1 MSWIAIANL
10 SAGQRN
16 DVERAAERLSHTG
29 LVREVQLA
37 RQLGDTA
44 RLTRAAT
51 GADGLV
57 VVGGDGT
64 VAQVLNS
71 MDISRQRIAVLPCG
85 HGNCL
90 ARDLNVGSV
99 DAALR
104 ALRAGRTEHIDIM
117 QVGLDFDG
125 RPPARMLAAST
136 LAVGYVADTV
146 RFGRSRL
153 GCLGRQAYAVA
164 SVLTR
169 PRRMNMHVQIG
180 DAPRKLR
187 QLTGV
192 IVNNTMHLANFRTFL
207 DACIDDGFVDVM
219 EQSHS
224 WLRQVLQNT
233 AILAGSRAFAPTS
246 LTQSRVVILNFE
258 SPESVM
264 VDGEIIAGVRRVEVH
279 CEPQALAC
287 IGNQ

>member
-1 MSWIAIANL
+1 MSWVAIANL
-10 SAGQRN
+10 SAGRLN
-16 DVERAAERLSHTG
+16 DVERTAERLSRTG

-37 RQLGDTA
+37 RQFGDTA
-44 RLTRAAT
+44 RLTRAAA

-71 MDISRQRIAVLPCG
+71 MDVSRQRLAVLPCG

-90 ARDLNVGSV
+90 ARDLNVGNV

-104 ALRAGRTEHIDIM
+104 ALRAGRTVSIDIM
-117 QVGLDFDG
+117 RVSLDLDG
-125 RPPARMLAAST
+125 QPPIHMLAAST

-153 GCLGRQAYAVA
+153 GYLGQQAYAVA

-169 PRRMNMHVQIG
+169 PRQVTMYIEID
-180 DAPRKLR
+180 DASRKLR

-192 IVNNTMHLANFRTFL
+192 IVNNTIHLANFRTFL
-207 DACIDDGFVDVM
+207 DACIDDGFLDVM
-219 EQSHS
+219 EQSHN

-233 AILAGSRAFAPTS
+233 AILAGSRAFGPTR
-246 LTQSRVVILNFE
+246 LTQSRVVIMNFE

-279 CEPQALAC
+279 CEAKSLAC
-287 IGNQ
+287 IGNR